1 MFRKSIA
8 LLCASCVLWTSL
20 VGAGQTWAAESGA
33 DDAKKAEK
41 DGEDRP
47 KTTRT
52 IEALEDAGWA
62 IVDVRQIEGNLVVLS
77 PLVGPEIDLEESNRY
92 SLFQGR
98 SVYNER
104 VPLRLLDMAI
114 PGIQT
119 ASFLKSGERVMVRIR
134 YRSGPKIANRTVLVG
149 DEDALRRLREYVE
162 HFDEV
167 RKGEYKIGF
176 ESKLPEDAE
185 YPRYTDRKIS
195 FEERRPRAGITR
207 RLRGG
212 VVLKDGERIEGQL
225 LPEYD
230 DGTILVQSG
239 LDARRV
245 PVNDIDRVLFL
256 RGRRSTK
263 LGTAVRMGVGG
274 AVSGALVGAFAGW
287 QSNSPV
293 KDTAILFGAISG
305 AIGFFTGLFRS
316 SGGPGKRE
324 FVLGPV
330 DDGRDRQSD
339 GDGDREKR
347 ERSGR

>member
-1 MFRKSIA
+1 MFRKTTA
-8 LLCASCVLWTSL
+8 LICASCLLWTSL
-20 VGAGQTWAAESGA
+20 IGAGNTMAAESTGTE
-33 DDAKKAEK
+33 AEK
-41 DGEDRP
+41 KNGEERP
-47 KTTRT
+47 KTIRT
-52 IEALEDAGWA
+52 IEALDDAGWS
-62 IVDVRQIEGNLVVLS
+62 IVDVRQITGNLIILS

-104 VPLRLLDMAI
+104 VHLRFFDIAI
-114 PGIQT
+114 PGLQT
-119 ASFLKSGERVMVRIR
+119 ATFLKLGERVMVRIR
-134 YRSGPKIANRTVLVG
+134 YRSGSEIADRTMPVG

-176 ESKLPEDAE
+176 ESGLPEDAE
-185 YPRYTDRKIS
+185 YPMYTDREVS
-195 FEERRPRAGITR
+195 FTERRTRAGITR

-212 VVLKDGERIEGQL
+212 VVLKDGERIQGQL

-245 PVNDIDRVLFL
+245 PVEDIDRVLFH
-256 RGRRSTK
+256 RGRRSRK

-274 AVSGALVGAFAGW
+274 AVSGAIMGTFAAW
-287 QSNSPV
+287 QTDSPV
-293 KDTAILFGAISG
+293 KETAILFGAISG
-305 AIGFFTGLFRS
+305 GIGFLTGLFRS
-316 SGGPGKRE
+316 RGGPGNRE

-330 DDGRDRQSD
+330 SDGRDSKKD
-339 GDGDREKR
+339 GKEDKEKR
-347 ERSGR
+347 ESGGK

>member
-33 DDAKKAEK
+33 EDAKKAEG

-52 IEALEDAGWA
+52 IEGLEDAGWA

-119 ASFLKSGERVMVRIR
+119 ATFLKSGDRVMVRIR
-134 YRSGPKIANRTVLVG
+134 YRSGPKIANRTVPVG

-185 YPRYTDRKIS
+185 YPKYTDRKIS

-245 PVNDIDRVLFL
+245 PVNEIDRVLFL

-293 KDTAILFGAISG
+293 RDTAILFGAISG

-316 SGGPGKRE
+316 GGGPGKRE

-330 DDGRDRQSD
+330 DDGRDRNPD

>member
-1 MFRKSIA
+1 M
-8 LLCASCVLWTSL
+8 
-20 VGAGQTWAAESGA
+20 
-33 DDAKKAEK
+33 
-41 DGEDRP
+41 
-47 KTTRT
+47 
-52 IEALEDAGWA
+52 
-62 IVDVRQIEGNLVVLS
+62 
-77 PLVGPEIDLEESNRY
+77 
-92 SLFQGR
+92 
-98 SVYNER
+98 
-104 VPLRLLDMAI
+104 
-114 PGIQT
+114 
-119 ASFLKSGERVMVRIR
+119 
-134 YRSGPKIANRTVLVG
+134 
-149 DEDALRRLREYVE
+149 
-162 HFDEV
+162 
-167 RKGEYKIGF
+167 
-176 ESKLPEDAE
+176 
-185 YPRYTDRKIS
+185 
-195 FEERRPRAGITR
+195 
-207 RLRGG
+207 
-212 VVLKDGERIEGQL
+212 KDGERIEGQL

-330 DDGRDRQSD
+330 DDGRDRNPD

>member
-1 MFRKSIA
+1 MFRKTTA
-8 LLCASCVLWTSL
+8 LLCASCLLWTSL
-20 VGAGQTWAAESGA
+20 IGAGKPLAAESTGA
-33 DDAKKAEK
+33 EAEK
-41 DGEDRP
+41 KNGEERP
-47 KTTRT
+47 KTIRT
-52 IEALEDAGWA
+52 IEALDDAGWS
-62 IVDVRQIEGNLVVLS
+62 IVDVRQITGKLIILS

-104 VPLRLLDMAI
+104 VHLRFFDIAI
-114 PGIQT
+114 PGLQT
-119 ASFLKSGERVMVRIR
+119 ATFLKLGERVMVRIR
-134 YRSGPKIANRTVLVG
+134 YRSGSEIADRTMPVG

-176 ESKLPEDAE
+176 ESGLPEDAE
-185 YPRYTDRKIS
+185 YPMYTDREVS
-195 FEERRPRAGITR
+195 FTERRTRAGITR

-212 VVLKDGERIEGQL
+212 VVLKDGERIQGQL

-245 PVNDIDRVLFL
+245 PVEDIDRVLFH
-256 RGRRSTK
+256 RGRRSRK

-274 AVSGALVGAFAGW
+274 AVSGAIMGTFAAW
-287 QSNSPV
+287 QTDSPV
-293 KDTAILFGAISG
+293 KETAILFGAISG
-305 AIGFFTGLFRS
+305 GIGFLTGLFRS
-316 SGGPGKRE
+316 RGGPGNRE

-330 DDGRDRQSD
+330 GDGRDSKKD
-339 GDGDREKR
+339 GKEDKEKR
-347 ERSGR
+347 EPGGK

>member
-20 VGAGQTWAAESGA
+20 VGAGQTWAADSGGENSETG
-33 DDAKKAEK
+33 EK
-41 DGEDRP
+41 NGEERP

-52 IEALEDAGWA
+52 IESLEDAGWA
-62 IVDVRQIEGNLVVLS
+62 IVDVRRIEGNLVVLS

-104 VPLRLLDMAI
+104 VPLKLLDMAVA
-114 PGIQT
+114 GIQT
-119 ASFLKSGERVMVRIR
+119 ATFLKSGERVMVRIR
-134 YRSGPKIANRTVLVG
+134 YRSGPKIANRTVPVG

-162 HFDEV
+162 HYDEV

-176 ESKLPEDAE
+176 ESRLPEDSE
-185 YPRYTDRKIS
+185 YPKYTDRTIS

-225 LPEYD
+225 LPEYV
-230 DGTILVQSG
+230 DGTILVQAG

-245 PVNDIDRVLFL
+245 QVEDIERVLFL

-274 AVSGALVGAFAGW
+274 AISGAIMGTFAAW
-287 QSNSPV
+287 QTDSPV
-293 KDTAILFGAISG
+293 KETAFLFGAISG
-305 AIGFFTGLFRS
+305 TIGFFTGLLRS
-316 SGGPGKRE
+316 RGGPGKRE

-330 DDGRDRQSD
+330 TDGRDRDKD
-339 GDGDREKR
+339 GNDDKEKR
-347 ERSGR
+347 EPGGE

>member
-1 MFRKSIA
+1 MFRKAIA

-20 VGAGQTWAAESGA
+20 VGAGQTREA
-33 DDAKKAEK
+33 DPGGENAKNGGE
-41 DGEDRP
+41 DGEKRP
-47 KTTRT
+47 TTIRT

-119 ASFLKSGERVMVRIR
+119 ATFLKSGERVMVRIR
-134 YRSGPKIANRTVLVG
+134 YRSGPKIANRTVPVG

-162 HFDEV
+162 HFDKV

-176 ESKLPEDAE
+176 ESRLPDDAE
-185 YPRYTDRKIS
+185 YPKYTDRKIS

-212 VVLKDGERIEGQL
+212 VVMKDGERIEGQL

-230 DGTILVQSG
+230 DGTVLVQSG
-239 LDARRV
+239 LDARRI
-245 PVNDIDRVLFL
+245 PVKDIDRVLFL
-256 RGRRSTK
+256 RGRHSKK
-263 LGTAVRMGVGG
+263 LGTAIRMGVGG
-274 AVSGALVGAFAGW
+274 AISGAIVGSFAGW
-287 QSNSPV
+287 QTDSPV
-293 KDTAILFGAISG
+293 KETALLFGAISG

-330 DDGRDRQSD
+330 SDGRDRDSD
-339 GDGDREKR
+339 RDEEN
-347 ERSGR
+347 ERRGPRGR

>member
-8 LLCASCVLWTSL
+8 LLCATCMLWTSL
-20 VGAGQTWAAESGA
+20 VGAGQTRAAEP
-33 DDAKKAEK
+33 
-41 DGEDRP
+41 DGEKRP
-47 KTTRT
+47 RTTRT
-52 IEALEDAGWA
+52 VEAMEDAGWA
-62 IVDVRQIEGNLVVLS
+62 IVDVRRIVGDLVVLS

-104 VPLRLLDMAI
+104 VPLRLLDVAI
-114 PGIQT
+114 PGLQT
-119 ASFLKSGERVMVRIR
+119 ASFLKRGERVMVRIR
-134 YRSGPKIANRTVLVG
+134 YRSGSKIADRTVPVG

-176 ESKLPEDAE
+176 ESRLPEDAE
-185 YPRYTDRKIS
+185 YPKYTDRKIS
-195 FEERRPRAGITR
+195 FEERRHRAGITR

-212 VVLKDGERIEGQL
+212 VVLKDGERIEGEL

-245 PVNDIDRVLFL
+245 QVDDVERVLFL
-256 RGRRSTK
+256 RGRRSKK
-263 LGTAVRMGVGG
+263 LGAAVRMGVGG
-274 AVSGALVGAFAGW
+274 AVSGAVVGAFAGW

-293 KDTAILFGAISG
+293 KETALLFGAISG

-330 DDGRDRQSD
+330 SDGRDRNPD
-339 GDGDREKR
+339 DDKDREGP
-347 ERSGR
+347 ERRGR

>member
-8 LLCASCVLWTSL
+8 LLCAGCVLWTSL
-20 VGAGQTWAAESGA
+20 VGAGQTWAADSGGE
-33 DDAKKAEK
+33 DAKKGDK
-41 DGEDRP
+41 DREERP

-104 VPLRLLDMAI
+104 VPLRLLDMAV
-114 PGIQT
+114 PGLQT
-119 ASFLKSGERVMVRIR
+119 ATFLKRGERVMVRIR
-134 YRSGPKIANRTVLVG
+134 YRSGPKIADRTVPVG

-162 HFDEV
+162 HFDKV

-185 YPRYTDRKIS
+185 FPRYTDRKIS
-195 FEERRPRAGITR
+195 FEERRPRAGVTR

-212 VVLKDGERIEGQL
+212 VVMKDGERIEGEL

-230 DGTILVQSG
+230 DGTLLVQSG

-245 PVNDIDRVLFL
+245 QVEDIERVLFL

-263 LGTAVRMGVGG
+263 LGAAVRMGVGG
-274 AVSGALVGAFAGW
+274 AVSGAVVGAFAGW

-293 KDTAILFGAISG
+293 KETALLFGAISG

-330 DDGRDRQSD
+330 EDKRDRDSN
-339 GDGDREKR
+339 GGEGG
-347 ERSGR
+347 ERRGRRGR

>member
-8 LLCASCVLWTSL
+8 LLCAGCLLWTSL

-33 DDAKKAEK
+33 EDAKKAEK

-134 YRSGPKIANRTVLVG
+134 YRSGPKIANRTVPVG

-245 PVNDIDRVLFL
+245 PVDDIDRVLFL

-330 DDGRDRQSD
+330 DDGRDRNPD
-339 GDGDREKR
+339 GDGDKKKR

>member
-1 MFRKSIA
+1 MYQKAIA
-8 LLCASCVLWTSL
+8 LLCACSLLWTSL
-20 VGAGQTWAAESGA
+20 IGAGHTWAAESTGG
-33 DDAKKAEK
+33 KAEK
-41 DGEDRP
+41 KDDEERP
-47 KTTRT
+47 ETMRT
-52 IEALEDAGWA
+52 IEALDDAGWS
-62 IVDVRQIEGNLVVLS
+62 IVDVRQITGKLVILS

-104 VPLRLLDMAI
+104 VPLRFFDMAI
-114 PGIQT
+114 PGLQT
-119 ASFLKSGERVMVRIR
+119 ASFLKLGERLMVRIR
-134 YRSGPKIANRTVLVG
+134 YRSGSEIADRTMPVG

-176 ESKLPEDAE
+176 ESGLPEDAE
-185 YPRYTDRKIS
+185 YPMYTDREVS
-195 FEERRPRAGITR
+195 FTERRTRAGITR

-212 VVLKDGERIEGQL
+212 VVLKDGERIQGQL

-245 PVNDIDRVLFL
+245 PVEDIDRVLFL
-256 RGRRSTK
+256 RGRRSRK

-274 AVSGALVGAFAGW
+274 AVSGALLGTLAAW

-293 KDTAILFGAISG
+293 KETAILFAAISG
-305 AIGFFTGLFRS
+305 GIGFLTGLFRS
-316 SGGPGKRE
+316 RGGPGQRE

-330 DDGRDRQSD
+330 SDERGRGKDGKDNKK
-339 GDGDREKR
+339 KR
-347 ERSGR
+347 EPGGK

>member
-33 DDAKKAEK
+33 EDAKKAEK

-119 ASFLKSGERVMVRIR
+119 ATFLKSGERVMVRIR
-134 YRSGPKIANRTVLVG
+134 YRSGPKIANRTVPVG

-162 HFDEV
+162 HFDKV

-176 ESKLPEDAE
+176 ESKLPEDADF
-185 YPRYTDRKIS
+185 PRYTDRKIS
-195 FEERRPRAGITR
+195 FEERRPRAGVTR

-212 VVLKDGERIEGQL
+212 VVMKDGERIEGQL

-245 PVNDIDRVLFL
+245 PVDDIDRVLFL

-274 AVSGALVGAFAGW
+274 AVSGAIVGAFAGW

-293 KDTAILFGAISG
+293 RDTAILFGAISG

-330 DDGRDRQSD
+330 SDGRDRQSD
-339 GDGDREKR
+339 GNGDRER
-347 ERSGR
+347 RDRSGR

>member
-1 MFRKSIA
+1 MFRKATA
-8 LLCASCVLWTSL
+8 LLCACCLLWTSL
-20 VGAGQTWAAESGA
+20 IGAGQTWAAESTGEKA
-33 DDAKKAEK
+33 AKE
-41 DGEDRP
+41 DGEKRP
-47 KTTRT
+47 KTIRT
-52 IEALEDAGWA
+52 IDALEEGGWS

-119 ASFLKSGERVMVRIR
+119 ASFLKRGERVMVRIR
-134 YRSGPKIANRTVLVG
+134 YRSGPKIANRTIPVG

-176 ESKLPEDAE
+176 ESKLPEDSE
-185 YPRYTDRKIS
+185 YPKYTERKVS
-195 FEERRPRAGITR
+195 FEERRTRAGITR

-212 VVLKDGERIEGQL
+212 VVLKDGERIQGQL
-225 LPEYD
+225 LPEFD

-245 PVNDIDRVLFL
+245 QVADIDRILFL
-256 RGRRSTK
+256 RGERSRK
-263 LGTAVRMGVGG
+263 LGAAVRMGVGG
-274 AVSGALVGAFAGW
+274 AVSGAIMGTFAAW
-287 QSNSPV
+287 QTDSPV
-293 KDTAILFGAISG
+293 KETAILFGAISG
-305 AIGFFTGLFRS
+305 GIGFLTGLFRS
-316 SGGPGKRE
+316 RGGPGKRE

-330 DDGRDRQSD
+330 TDGRDRQK
-339 GDGDREKR
+339 DREDDKEQR
-347 ERSGR
+347 EPGGK

>member
-33 DDAKKAEK
+33 EDAKKAEK

-92 SLFQGR
+92 SLFKGR

-104 VPLRLLDMAI
+104 VPLRLLDMAV

-134 YRSGPKIANRTVLVG
+134 YRSGPKIANRTVPVG

-176 ESKLPEDAE
+176 ESRLPEDAE

-274 AVSGALVGAFAGW
+274 AVSGAVVGAFAGW

-293 KDTAILFGAISG
+293 RDTAILFGAISG

-330 DDGRDRQSD
+330 DDGRDRKPD

-347 ERSGR
+347 DRSGR